1 MVYDIGVCWLM
12 NDEGHG
18 MDRYLRWNRSGVMFL
33 CASGETAGQIHGG
46 GNAM

>member
-1 MVYDIGVCWLM
+1 MVYDIGFCWLM

-33 CASGETAGQIHGG
+33 CASGDGRADTWRV
-46 GNAM
+46 NAM